1 MVHVVIVSFPAPGH
15 INPTL
20 QFAKVLLQ
28 RGIQI
33 TFGTTVQA
41 QAYIASSTT
50 TDGISFATVSDGFDS
65 EADVNNSEPHYP
77 RRYERYGSASLA
89 ELIRSL
95 TASGHPVDCVAF
107 NFLLPWAARV
117 AHEHGI
123 PSALIWPQPVSVLAL
138 YYHYLFTCPESFAD
152 LSKEIQLPCLPPLVT
167 EDLPSFFLPGN
178 THPHAIPMLR
188 EMFDNIHENKCG
200 WAFTNS
206 FDALEEDVIASLR
219 EHKINATGIGPL
231 IPSLTPKTIKQAV
244 KEAGKKEEIACNGAH
259 EKPAI
264 SNDQNA
270 ASEEKKPEP
279 SEQDN
284 KPKKSELVEWL
295 DAKPAGSVVYVSFG
309 SIADV
314 KSLQI
319 DELAAGLMGIDH
331 PFVWVIRP
339 PADYPGFPAGFE
351 DVVEKRGMVVR
362 WCAQVEV
369 LNHPAVGGFVTHS
382 GWNSTLEGLVSGKPM
397 VCVPQWSDQATNAK
411 IVSHK
416 WKTGLR
422 GRKNDKGVIER
433 EEFKR
438 CVGLLMGEESGKEMR
453 ENAAKYKELAKLAI
467 QEGGSSDLNIK
478 AFIEALQPQPAVA
491 AAPPPP
497 PVEEHKER
505 TMEVKPLETS
515 DIPVPASA

>member
-20 QFAKVLLQ
+20 QFAKVLFQ
-28 RGIQI
+28 RGIEI

-50 TDGISFATVSDGFDS
+50 IEGISFVTVSDGFDNES
-65 EADVNNSEPHYP
+65 DVNNSEPHYP
-77 RRYERYGSASLA
+77 RRYEHYGSASLA

-95 TASGHPVDCVAF
+95 TASGRSVDCVAF

-123 PSALIWPQPVSVLAL
+123 PSALIWPQPVSILAL
-138 YYHYLFTCPESFAD
+138 YYHYLFTCPDGFAD
-152 LSKEIQLPCLPPLVT
+152 LSKEIQLPCLPPLIT

-188 EMFDNIHENKCG
+188 EMFDNIHESKCS
-200 WAFTNS
+200 WAFINT
-206 FDALEEDVIASLR
+206 FDALEEDVIASLQ
-219 EHKINATGIGPL
+219 EHKIHATGIGPL
-231 IPSLTPKTIKQAV
+231 IPSLTPKTIKQTV
-244 KEAGKKEEIACNGAH
+244 KEAIKKEEITCDGAH
-259 EKPAI
+259 EKL
-264 SNDQNA
+264 A
-270 ASEEKKPEP
+270 ATNEEKKPVP
-279 SEQDN
+279 GEQEN

-314 KSLQI
+314 KSAQI

-339 PADYPGFPAGFE
+339 PADYPGFPTGFE
-351 DVVEKRGMVVR
+351 EVVAKRGMVVR
-362 WCAQVEV
+362 WCAQVDV

-411 IVSHK
+411 MVSHK

-433 EEFKR
+433 EEFKG
-438 CVGLLMGEESGKEMR
+438 CVGVLMSEESGKEMR
-453 ENAAKYKELAKLAI
+453 ENAARYKELAKLAI
-467 QEGGSSDLNIK
+467 HEGGTSDLNVK
-478 AFIEALQPQPAVA
+478 AFIDALQPHPAGEGTA
-491 AAPPPP
+491 TAPP
-497 PVEEHKER
+497 PVEEQER
-505 TMEVKPLETS
+505 MIDVDMKTLESTS